1 MRDTYQREINYLR
14 VSVTDRCNLRCVYC
28 MPPGGVKSTPHEQ
41 VLRLEEIETIIRAA
55 ALVGIKKI
63 RLTGG
68 EPLVRKG
75 LEGLVRRIS
84 EIPGIDDITLT
95 PGLRP

>member
-68 EPLVRKG
+68 AAGAQGAGR
-75 LEGLVRRIS
+75 
-84 EIPGIDDITLT
+84 PGAAHFRNT
-95 PGLRP
+95 RY